1 MYRLGQKEIDEVSK
15 VIRARKMFR
24 VGDPKTGHLQEANRF
39 EKEWARTIGVK
50 HALLVSGGGTAGLM
64 AGLAA
69 MGIGPGD
76 EVIVP
81 GYTFMATASAV
92 LMVGAIPVIA
102 EINETLT
109 LDPRDVAKKISPHTK
124 AVIPVHICG
133 IPADMR
139 ALTALA
145 RKRKIKV
152 LEDCC
157 QADGGSFKGRRLG
170 SWGQAGAFS
179 FNDYKIMSAGEG
191 GALVTNDAALFE
203 RAAIFSDSGAGF
215 RPYTS
220 EFTQPVFLGFQFRAT
235 EIMGAILRMQ
245 LQRLS
250 GMLADLRR
258 IRARFV
264 AELQGCPGIGFAPS
278 NDPKGDCGVVVGF
291 QFETE
296 DLARAFARAEGV
308 GGRLPIDT
316 GKHVYSNWEPILK
329 HRIGPTPGMNPY
341 RMPQNKKLR
350 LNYTKNMCPRTLDI
364 LKRTVFISLHPDWT
378 AAQTRKR
385 IAACRKAGA
394 SLRT

>member
-15 VIRARKMFR
+15 VIKAGKMFR
-24 VGDPKTGHLQEANRF
+24 VGDPKTGHLQEATRF

-50 HALLVSGGGTAGLM
+50 HALLLSGGGTAGLM
-64 AGLAA
+64 AGLAG

-92 LMVGAIPVIA
+92 LLVGAIPILA
-102 EINETLT
+102 EINETLS
-109 LDPRDVAKKISPHTK
+109 LDPRDFEKKIGPHTK

-133 IPADMR
+133 IPADMKTI
-139 ALTALA
+139 TAIA

-157 QADGGSFKGRRLG
+157 QADGGSFKGKRLG
-170 SWGQAGAFS
+170 SWGQAGAYS

-191 GALVTNDAALFE
+191 GSLVTNDATICE
-203 RAAIFSDSGAGF
+203 RASMYADSGVAF
-215 RPYTS
+215 RSYARDFS
-220 EFTQPVFLGFQFRAT
+220 MPVFLGFQFRST

-245 LQRLS
+245 LQRLP

-258 IRARFV
+258 IRSRFIK
-264 AELQGCPGIGFAPS
+264 ELSGQPGIRFAPS
-278 NDPKGDCGVVVGF
+278 NDTKGDCGVVASF
-291 QFETE
+291 QFESE
-296 DLARAFARAEGV
+296 ALARAFAKAKGV
-308 GGRLPIDT
+308 DGGLPIDS
-316 GKHVYSNWEPILK
+316 GKHVYSNWDPILE
-329 HRIGPTPGMNPY
+329 HRIGHHPSMNPY
-341 RMPQNKKLR
+341 RMPQNKGLR
-350 LNYTKNMCPRTLDI
+350 LNYTKDMCPRTLNI

-378 AAQTRKR
+378 QTQIRAR

-394 SLRT
+394 NL